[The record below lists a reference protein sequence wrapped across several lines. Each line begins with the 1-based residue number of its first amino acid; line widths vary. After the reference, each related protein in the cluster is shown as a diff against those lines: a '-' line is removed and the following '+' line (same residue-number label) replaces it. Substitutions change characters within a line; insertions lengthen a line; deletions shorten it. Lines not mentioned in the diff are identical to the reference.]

1 MVDDVREQILPTAH
15 PPEGGVDLADADAV
29 LPATDAGLAGPDAP
43 PARPASPAGSGTTTP
58 EEEWISVATQRQLIW
73 ARFRRHKLAMA
84 GAVVVVLF
92 YFVALGADFFAYAD
106 PSAADAGRSFI
117 PPQRVHLLDGWRPSP
132 HVNPIRGERDP
143 TTFQLHYVTDTSQRI
158 PVRLFARGYPYKF
171 LGVIPTDIHFIGTG
185 RTRAEESLFLFGTD
199 QLGRD
204 IFSRLMIATRTSLF
218 IGLAG
223 VALSLFL
230 GVLLG
235 GISGYYGGIVD
246 TVIQRMIEILR
257 SIPTIPLW
265 MGLAAAMPRD
275 WGPMRIYFVITL
287 IVSFI
292 GWTELGRVVRGR
304 FLQIRGEDFVTAA
317 ELAGSRPRRIIFV
330 HMMPLFASHIIAT
343 TTLALP
349 LMIVAETSLS
359 FLGLGLRPPAIS
371 WGVMLQQAQNIQAI
385 ALSPWMM
392 LPVVPVVL
400 AILAFNFFGD
410 GLRDA
415 ADPYHVG

>member
-1 MVDDVREQILPTAH
+1 MADDGREQALAARPGTS
-15 PPEGGVDLADADAV
+15 PGDGGV
-29 LPATDAGLAGPDAP
+29 GLAPAEPGPASGAAP
-43 PARPASPAGSGTTTP
+43 PAGAGAPITTA
-58 EEEWISVATQRQLIW
+58 EEEWISFASQRQLIW
-73 ARFRRHKLAMA
+73 TRFRRHKLAMA
-84 GAVVVVLF
+84 GAIVVVLF
-92 YFVALGADFFAYAD
+92 YLVALGADFFAYAA
-106 PSAADAGRSFI
+106 PSAADAGRSFV
-117 PPQRVHLLDGWRPSP
+117 PPQRIDFFDGLTPNPRVHP
-132 HVNPIRGERDP
+132 VRGVRDP
-143 TTFQLHYVTDTSQRI
+143 TTFQISYVVDESQDI
-158 PVRLFARGYPYKF
+158 PVRLFARGYDYKF
-171 LGVIPTDIHFIGTG
+171 LGVIPTNIHLIGTVG
-185 RTRAEESLFLFGTD
+185 RPAEESLFLFGTD

-204 IFSRLMIATRTSLF
+204 IFSRLMIATRTSLL

-223 VALSLFL
+223 VALSLVL

-235 GISGYYGGIVD
+235 GISGFYGGVID
-246 TVIQRMIEILR
+246 SVIQRVIEILR

-275 WGPMRIYFVITL
+275 WGPMRVYFVITL

-304 FLQIRGEDFVTAA
+304 LLQIRQEDFVTAA

-330 HMMPLFASHIIAT
+330 HMVPLFASHIIAT

-371 WGVMLQQAQNIQAI
+371 WGVMLQQAQNIQSI

-392 LPVVPVVL
+392 LPVVPVVV
-400 AILAFNFFGD
+400 AILAFNFLGD

-415 ADPYHVG
+415 ADPYDVR